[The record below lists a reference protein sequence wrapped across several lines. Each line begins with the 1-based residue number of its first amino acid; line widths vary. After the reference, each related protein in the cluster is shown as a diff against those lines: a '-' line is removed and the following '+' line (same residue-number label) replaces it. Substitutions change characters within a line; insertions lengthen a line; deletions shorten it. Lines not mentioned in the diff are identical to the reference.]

1 MMLDGELKEKML
13 TEIIFNKSRFIF
25 EGTFYEHNKW
35 QHLWTPEIQESEVR
49 CRSWREVWSPP
60 ILRMVV
66 QVSTKIYKGFA

>member
-25 EGTFYEHNKW
+25 EGTFYEHDKW

-49 CRSWREVWSPP
+49 CRS
-60 ILRMVV
+60 
-66 QVSTKIYKGFA
+66 